1 MTVEHYAM
9 HLGAAFG
16 VTISRMARSP
26 LMQRLQAIAHARDP
40 VPSPS
45 RRRFLANAGALAA
58 AAALPRWTTAAA
70 AAQARVVIVGAGLA
84 GLAAAHTLAK
94 AGVRATLYEGSARIG
109 GRCWT
114 DRESFADG
122 QIAERGGELI
132 DTSHQEIRALCAEL
146 GLPLDDLVAAEPK
159 DSEPMFFF
167 DGAAYATT
175 DVVRDFAAVRPRL
188 AEDAKVVGDDLP
200 TYDRHTPAQRKLD
213 RMSAGEWIDTR
224 VPGGRASR
232 FGQLLVN
239 AYGEELGGDPDEI
252 SAITVVALLAGSPA
266 DRFSPYEESDQRY
279 HVRGGND
286 QIVTR
291 LADRAADIQT
301 RSRLVALSRRGDGR
315 YRVVILRDG
324 AEREDVA
331 DRVILALPFTLLRV
345 VDLRDAQFG
354 ARKMRSIDELGM
366 GRNTKLQLQF
376 ADRFW
381 LRPEGTPRGNGEY
394 RLRGSFQTTWE
405 VTRGQGGTAGI
416 LNFFSGG
423 NAAVAAGLTGIDA
436 QAGSSLAELARYAPA
451 SAAAWNRRVIRNA
464 WDRNPWSLGSYALV
478 KPGQYTSFYGVEAE
492 PRGQVYFAGEH
503 TSLESQGYLNG
514 GVESGVRAAG
524 EVLKSLGA
532 ARIRPA
538 A

>member
-1 MTVEHYAM
+1 MRSA
-9 HLGAAFG
+9 LALG
-16 VTISRMARSP
+16 VTIPRMARSP
-26 LMQRLQAIAHARDP
+26 LMQRLQAIVHAHDP

-58 AAALPRWTTAAA
+58 SVALPRWTVAAS
-70 AAQARVVIVGAGLA
+70 QARVVIVGAGLA
-84 GLAAAHTLAK
+84 GLSAAYTLAK
-94 AGVRATLYEGSARIG
+94 AGVRATLYEGSSRIG

-122 QIAERGGELI
+122 QISERGGELL
-132 DTSHQEIRALCAEL
+132 DTSHEEIRAMCAEF
-146 GLPLDDLVAAEPK
+146 GLPLDDLIAAEAK
-159 DSEPMFFF
+159 GSEPMFFF
-167 DGAAYATT
+167 DGAAYTT
-175 DVVRDFAAVRPRL
+175 ADVDRDFAAVRPRL
-188 AEDAKVVGDDLP
+188 AEDAKILGDDLP
-200 TYDRHTPAQRKLD
+200 TYDKHTPAQRKLD
-213 RMSAGEWIDTR
+213 RMSAAEWIDAR

-232 FGQLLVN
+232 LGQLLVN

-286 QIVTR
+286 QIVTK
-291 LADRAADIQT
+291 LAEKVGDIET

-324 AEREDVA
+324 AEREDIA
-331 DRVILALPFTLLRV
+331 DRVILALPFTLLRA
-345 VDLRDAQFG
+345 VDLRNAEFG
-354 ARKMRSIDELGM
+354 SRKMRSINELGM

-381 LRPEGTPRGNGEY
+381 LAGSGNGEY

-405 VTRGQGGTAGI
+405 VTRAQGGTAGI

-423 NAAVAAGLTGIDA
+423 SAAVAAGLSGIDT
-436 QAGSSLAELARYAPA
+436 QAAGSLAELARYAPA
-451 SAAAWNRRVIRNA
+451 SERAFNGRVVRNA
-464 WDRNPWSLGSYALV
+464 WDRNPWSLGSYALI

-492 PRGQVYFAGEH
+492 PRGHVYFAGEH
-503 TSLESQGYLNG
+503 TSVESQGYLNG
-514 GVESGVRAAG
+514 GVESGMRAAG
-524 EVLKSLGA
+524 EVLASLGA
-532 ARIRPA
+532 KRVPKSA
-538 A
+538 